1 MGVGVVSNP
10 SRDDTIRK
18 LAANPRLAHQVLFKH
33 RHPDE
38 TPAFHGEMVDLWYS
52 DAPQVLTMA
61 FRGGAKSTVAE
72 EAIVTM
78 ACLRMFKNCIIL
90 GENEPRA
97 IERLTAIKHEL
108 ESNEFIA
115 DLFGN
120 QVGHIWQEKKI
131 VLSNGTVIQA
141 FGRGQSLRG
150 AKHLAARPDLAFGDD
165 MEDDECVA
173 TPDAREKFK
182 QWFLKV
188 VVPALAPGYRFRIA
202 GTPLDPES
210 WLMKLKAAPDW
221 LTRTFPIEHKDPET
235 GERKPTWPA
244 RFPLDDIDKK
254 MKSYRDLGAVQE
266 YQQEYMCEASDPA
279 SRTFTAD
286 QIRVEAIVRTW
297 HPVYAM
303 FDPARSVDKNKS
315 ATTGWAA
322 WSWVANRCIV
332 WDAGGGHW
340 KPDEIVR
347 QIFQVDE
354 DFRPISIGVE
364 QTGLH
369 EFIMQPLRAEQI
381 RRGHL
386 IPVQALNAPMLGQ
399 IGVIKGL
406 QPFFKANEVT
416 FAKELPELTKQM
428 LSFPTGQRDTLNA
441 LAYAPRLRPGLP
453 VYDGFRAEHVNDQ
466 AIPRARDPAYLALG
480 ATGQYTTAVLFQ
492 LIQGVLHVT
501 HDWCCEGDPGAS
513 LGDIV
518 RAAGMAAKRG
528 IQFLAAP
535 QHFDPHDTVGLRA
548 AARKVPIGLDR
559 GGASSAGREALRA
572 FLTASR
578 RGNPG
583 FAVHPD
589 ARWTINALAGGYCRD
604 VTKAGVITEFP
615 VEGPYRTLIEA
626 LESAVALMRVGFA
639 AEDDNARRFDY
650 APDGRKY
657 LTALAQPRTTGL
669 QPTKG

>member
-1 MGVGVVSNP
+1 MTT
-10 SRDDTIRK
+10 RDDTIRK

-52 DAPQVLTMA
+52 PHPKVLTMA

-72 EAIVTM
+72 EAIVVK
-78 ACLRMFKNCIIL
+78 ACQRRFRNCVII
-90 GENEPRA
+90 GETESRA

-108 ESNEFIA
+108 YNNDFVT
-115 DLFGN
+115 DLYGPMYGS
-120 QVGHIWQEKKI
+120 VDQERKV
-131 VLSNGTVIQA
+131 VLSNGLVIQA
-141 FGRGQSLRG
+141 YGRGQSLRG
-150 AKHLAARPDLAFGDD
+150 AKHLDARPDLAFGDD
-165 MEDDECVA
+165 MEDDECVS
-173 TPDAREKFK
+173 TPEGREKFK

-188 VVPALAPGYRFRIA
+188 VIPALAPGFKFRIA
-202 GTPLDPES
+202 GTPLDPEA
-210 WLMKLKAAPDW
+210 WLMKLAGAPDW
-221 LTRTFPIEHKDPET
+221 LTRIFPIESKDPET
-235 GERKPTWPA
+235 GERRATWKS
-244 RFPLDDIDKK
+244 RFSLEAIDA
-254 MKSYRDLGAVQE
+254 MEKSYRDLGAIQE
-266 YQQEYMCEASDPA
+266 YKQEYMCEASDPA
-279 SRTFTAD
+279 SRTFTAG
-286 QIRVEAIVRTW
+286 QIKVEPVIRTW

-332 WDAGGGHW
+332 WDAGGGYW

-406 QPFFKANEVT
+406 QPFFKAGEVV

-428 LSFPTGQRDTLNA
+428 LSFPTGHRDTLNA

-453 VYDGFRAEHVNDQ
+453 VYDGFRAEHVSDLATVRSREQ
-466 AIPRARDPAYLALG
+466 AYVALG
-480 ATGQYTTAVLFQ
+480 ATGQYTTAILFQ

-528 IQFLAAP
+528 IQFLAGG

-548 AARKVPIGLDR
+548 AARKVPIGVDR
-559 GGASSAGREALRA
+559 GGPIPTGREALRG
-572 FLTASR
+572 FLTASP

-604 VTKAGVITEFP
+604 ITKAGVVTDFP

-626 LESAVALMRVGFA
+626 LESAVGLMRAGFM
-639 AEDDNARRFDY
+639 AEDDNSRRYDY
-650 APDGRKY
+650 AADGRKY
-657 LTALAQPRTTGL
+657 LTALAQPRAGGL